1 MDGTSRFLTCFCY
14 DLKNCK
20 NIHKIN
26 LHDNEYPALTP
37 GGSQCAGYSPP
48 AWLDPSLKRI
58 PKPVTTLKEGGVP
71 KTRRGG
77 LLPNL
82 FDLFELF
89 FFTFLI
95 CFRFWSS
102 QNTAPVDKS
111 VSTPLKL
118 HFQSVHY
125 MQHLG
130 GVGSN
135 PYTIYV
141 TLAYPHEVSY
151 IVYGLQKVAQKC
163 RV

>member
-1 MDGTSRFLTCFCY
+1 M
-14 DLKNCK
+14 
-20 NIHKIN
+20 
-26 LHDNEYPALTP
+26 
-37 GGSQCAGYSPP
+37 
-48 AWLDPSLKRI
+48 
-58 PKPVTTLKEGGVP
+58 
-71 KTRRGG
+71 
-77 LLPNL
+77 
-82 FDLFELF
+82 LF
-89 FFTFLI
+89 FFDAF
-95 CFRFWSS
+95 FQFGSS

-111 VSTPLKL
+111 VSTPLKW

-125 MQHLG
+125 IQHLG